1 MLGMLKMLPLLIV
14 IAAGGYMYHNT
25 VVSQKDAVI
34 ARLEGNAVI
43 LKENAIR
50 LETAFE
56 SEKTAREKSED
67 NLKVQLEAVG
77 SLMEKNA
84 FMQGEM
90 DTYLSIFKRHNMTG
104 LARAKPG
111 LIEPRINNGTKKVF
125 RQIEQDSEE
134 VANADSN

>member
-14 IAAGGYMYHNT
+14 LAAGGYMYHTT

-34 ARLEGNAVI
+34 ARLEGNAAI

-56 SEKTAREKSED
+56 SEKAAREKSED
-67 NLKVQLEAVG
+67 NLQVQLQAVG

-90 DTYLSIFKRHNMTG
+90 DSYLSIFKRHNMTG
-104 LARAKPG
+104 LARANRD
-111 LIEPRINNGTKKVF
+111 L
-125 RQIEQDSEE
+125 
-134 VANADSN
+134 

>member
-56 SEKTAREKSED
+56 SEKVAREKSED

>member
-34 ARLEGNAVI
+34 ARLETNAVI
-43 LKENAIR
+43 LKENAVR

-56 SEKTAREKSED
+56 SEKAAREKSED
-67 NLKVQLEAVG
+67 NLQAQLQAVG

-90 DTYLSIFKRHNMTG
+90 DSYLSIFKRHNMTG

>member
-1 MLGMLKMLPLLIV
+1 
-14 IAAGGYMYHNT
+14 MYHNT

-34 ARLEGNAVI
+34 ARLETNAVI

-56 SEKTAREKSED
+56 NEKTAREQSEK
-67 NLKVQLEAVG
+67 NLQTQLQAVG
-77 SLMEKNA
+77 ALSEKNNQ
-84 FMQGEM
+84 MQADM
-90 DTYLSIFKRHNMTG
+90 NDYISIFKRHDLTR

-111 LIEPRINNGTKKVF
+111 LIEPRINNGTEEVF

-134 VANADSN
+134 VANADSK

>member
-34 ARLEGNAVI
+34 ARLETNAVI
-43 LKENAIR
+43 LKENAVR

-56 SEKTAREKSED
+56 SEKAAREKSEN
-67 NLKVQLEAVG
+67 NLQTQLQAV
-77 SLMEKNA
+77 SALSEKNNQ
-84 FMQGEM
+84 MQADM
-90 DTYLSIFKRHNMTG
+90 NDYVSIFKRHDLTR

-111 LIEPRINNGTKKVF
+111 LIEPRINNGTEKVF
-125 RQIEQDSEE
+125 RLIEQDSEE
-134 VANADSN
+134 VANADTK

>member
-56 SEKTAREKSED
+56 SEKAAREKSED

-84 FMQGEM
+84 FMQTEM

-111 LIEPRINNGTKKVF
+111 LIEPRINNCLLYTSPSP
-125 RQIEQDSEE
+125 RD
-134 VANADSN
+134 